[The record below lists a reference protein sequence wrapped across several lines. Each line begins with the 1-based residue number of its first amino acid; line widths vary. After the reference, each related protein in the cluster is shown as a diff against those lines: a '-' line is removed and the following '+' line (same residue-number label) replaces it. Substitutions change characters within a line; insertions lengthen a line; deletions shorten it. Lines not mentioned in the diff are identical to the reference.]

1 MANDT
6 PPETQPRRTGDS
18 GQFAWTVLLNFI
30 LVGAFVL
37 GAIPILA
44 VIRGFV
50 EAVTESRMRSGSD
63 WLAYGF
69 AFTGLL
75 LGAVFFAYAIKYYLS
90 TAIVLLTTL
99 ASGTPRNGNGHG
111 SNGSPNLTG
120 HSRINGNGNANG
132 YPIDLGYH
140 PFVSVHFAAY
150 NEMPGIQRP
159 LPAPQMPG

>member
-6 PPETQPRRTGDS
+6 PPETQPRRTGDR
-18 GQFAWTVLLNFI
+18 GQLAWTVLLNFI
-30 LVGAFVL
+30 LVAAFVL

-75 LGAVFFAYAIKYYLS
+75 LGAVFFAYAIKNYLAP
-90 TAIVLLTTL
+90 AIVLPPPP
-99 ASGTPRNGNGHG
+99 ARRPPPNGNGHG
-111 SNGSPNLTG
+111 P
-120 HSRINGNGNANG
+120 
-132 YPIDLGYH
+132 
-140 PFVSVHFAAY
+140 
-150 NEMPGIQRP
+150 
-159 LPAPQMPG
+159 